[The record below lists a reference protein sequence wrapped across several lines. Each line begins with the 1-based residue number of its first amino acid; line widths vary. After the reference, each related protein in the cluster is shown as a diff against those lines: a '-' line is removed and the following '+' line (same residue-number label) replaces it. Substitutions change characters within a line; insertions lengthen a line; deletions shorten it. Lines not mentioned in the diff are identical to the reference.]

1 MRQSSLKRFFLISLF
16 SLLGLSILVTLL
28 ITRHVTVM
36 EVDELYDAQ
45 MAQTSRILQ
54 SFLDRPI
61 DEIDYDNLNET
72 LLAALNSYTNIGED
86 ERTDTGHGYENKLA
100 VQLWDEEGNLLVK
113 TPTAPLYL
121 LAPLQSG
128 YFLTDYQQ
136 HKWHVFTQYMPQNKL
151 WIVLAEH
158 EDIRNELIEKILY
171 SSLAGLF
178 LAALLMGACLLWV
191 IKRGLNPLN
200 RISQQLADRDLDK
213 LEAIDTSDNIPDE
226 LSPMVTAVNQLMNR
240 VATGVEIER
249 RFLGDVAH
257 ELRTPLSALKL
268 QTQIALQNPSPEK
281 TRQQLEKILSGINRS
296 NRLIQQLLT
305 LARLDP
311 KALGD
316 KQSINL
322 FDLLIQS
329 AQDTD
334 INFQYP
340 DEQFCEITLLNHP
353 LIFDEAFRHTWI
365 DAYPVLL
372 NVLMRNLIDN
382 ACRYSPAASAIYLR
396 LTDRGHH
403 IELDVIDSGPGI
415 AADKLNSLGKRFFRN
430 DPAQKSA
437 DQTGSGL
444 GLSIVAR
451 VVELHQGQL
460 DFLPAEPQGLKV
472 HIRLPKLPHNP

>member
-1 MRQSSLKRFFLISLF
+1 MKPSSLRRFFLISLF

-28 ITRHVTVM
+28 ITRHVTVI

-72 LLAALNSYTNIGED
+72 LLAALNSYTNIDED

-113 TPTAPLYL
+113 TPTAPLYS

-128 YFLTDYQQ
+128 YFLTNYQQ
-136 HKWHVFTQYMPQNKL
+136 HKWHVFIQYMPQNKL

-158 EDIRNELIEKILY
+158 EDIRNELIQKILY
-171 SSLAGLF
+171 SSLAGLL

-200 RISQQLADRDLDK
+200 RISQQLADRHLDK

-226 LSPMVTAVNQLMNR
+226 LSPMVTAINQLMNR
-240 VATGVEIER
+240 VAAGVEIER

-281 TRQQLEKILSGINRS
+281 TQQQLEKILSGINRS

-311 KALGD
+311 KALGE

-329 AQDTD
+329 VQDTD

-340 DEQFCEITLLNHP
+340 DQSSHQINLLNHQ
-353 LIFDEAFRHTWI
+353 LIFDEELRHCSVE
-365 DAYPVLL
+365 AYPVLL
-372 NVLMRNLIDN
+372 NVLLRNLIDN
-382 ACRYSPAASAIYLR
+382 ACRYSPAGTTIR
-396 LTDRGHH
+396 LEIFNHSQH
-403 IELDVIDSGPGI
+403 LELNISDSGPGI
-415 AADKLNSLGKRFFRN
+415 AAEKLNALGKRFFRN
-430 DPAQKSA
+430 DPVQKSA

-451 VVELHQGQL
+451 IVELHHGQL
-460 DFLPAEPQGLKV
+460 EFLPAEPQGLKV
-472 HIRLPKLPHNP
+472 RIVLPKLPHNP